1 MFYSFYFIA
10 SWLKRKQ
17 KPKFAFDTFS
27 LIVKWILIN
36 IYCFVSLY
44 MYNYSKQVEKN
55 ELEKLLS
62 FLLWQS
68 RCTVKCFVG
77 FYTSD
82 YKMNVLVH
90 FTYFDC
96 STQHPN
102 TAPNGRKDRW
112 ERCQTCVFEQD
123 FDGGNRKRQ
132 GPIIRIQWSN
142 ESKNASLVLIIILHC
157 GTWYVQC
164 TMY

>member
-1 MFYSFYFIA
+1 MN
-10 SWLKRKQ
+10 
-17 KPKFAFDTFS
+17 FD
-27 LIVKWILIN
+27 IHILFCILYYIYN
-36 IYCFVSLY
+36 IYIIIL
-44 MYNYSKQVEKN
+44 NKLEKN

-68 RCTVKCFVG
+68 RCTVKW
-77 FYTSD
+77 FYMSD

-90 FTYFDC
+90 FTYLDC
-96 STQHPN
+96 STKHPN
-102 TAPNGRKDRW
+102 TTPNRKKDRW

-142 ESKNASLVLIIILHC
+142 ESKNAYLVLIIIPHC